1 MSVAAVQP
9 SAPVP
14 SGSLETTPN
23 AFNSNLPLGRA
34 DKYRGASV
42 EDLQLPPAFCLSQA
56 QLVAKAIELAYE
68 RDYSHIPILNR
79 HRRPLGYIDV
89 SALKKRWEKGEIDPN
104 DQVQNL
110 MAKFDRSARRQYTV
124 ITPLSPLEDLEV
136 FLEHNLFAL
145 VTDSERKFVLAV
157 ATQQDLDNF
166 VTRRGRNF

>member
-1 MSVAAVQP
+1 MSVATIQP
-9 SAPVP
+9 PAPVP

-23 AFNSNLPLGRA
+23 AFNANLPLGRA

-42 EDLQLPPAFCLSQA
+42 EDLQLPPAFSLSQT
-56 QLVAKAIELAYE
+56 QLVDRAIELAYE
-68 RDYSHIPILNR
+68 RDFSHIPILNQ

-89 SALKKRWEKGEIDPN
+89 SSLKRRWEKGEINPD

-110 MAKFDRSARRQYTV
+110 MTKFDRSAKREYRT
-124 ITPLSPLEDLEV
+124 ITPLSPLEDLET
-136 FLEHNLFAL
+136 FFRNNLFAL
-145 VTDSERKFVLAV
+145 VTDFQRKFVIAV